1 MSFNIAGFEIED
13 EFEVEETLED
23 EIDLSTLTVVELK
36 EIAKEKG
43 IKGYSNMTKQ
53 QLIDAINETPQEVFI
68 FMVLEELKEW
78 LKIEH
83 EDEDTLLSS
92 LLTAAKADIE
102 SSTGV
107 KEEHLADSAL
117 LELYNMAIRV
127 WVTFMYEHDPNS
139 DKGNSMA
146 NFERVMNNF
155 YLKLEA
161 EYLKLKRVGKI

>member
-1 MSFNIAGFEIED
+1 
-13 EFEVEETLED
+13 
-23 EIDLSTLTVVELK
+23 
-36 EIAKEKG
+36 
-43 IKGYSNMTKQ
+43 
-53 QLIDAINETPQEVFI
+53 
-68 FMVLEELKEW
+68 MVLEELKEW